1 MANKVIVNHAL
12 IDRVRKARELMP
24 ELNPSK
30 EVLERWNILQ
40 LGDQC
45 EGFTEADFATVIVY
59 ALHNCPH
66 VVMKT
71 ILDELEGKNNHER
84 KTDTYNG
91 NDQRPQGNTDGA
103 PVSRQG
109 TV

>member
-45 EGFTEADFATVIVY
+45 VGFSEADFATIIVY

-66 VVMKT
+66 VVMKA
-71 ILDELEGKNNHER
+71 ILDELEGKYNHER
-84 KTDTYNG
+84 KINTDNG
-91 NDQRPQGNTDGA
+91 NDKGAQGPADGTHC
-103 PVSRQG
+103 G
-109 TV
+109 